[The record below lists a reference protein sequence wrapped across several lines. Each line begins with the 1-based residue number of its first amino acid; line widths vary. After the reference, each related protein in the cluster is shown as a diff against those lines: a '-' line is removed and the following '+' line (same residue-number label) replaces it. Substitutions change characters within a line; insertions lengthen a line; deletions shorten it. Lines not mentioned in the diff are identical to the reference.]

1 MQDAPMDH
9 APHHDVHL
17 HYFLR
22 PDHWDVADLWVS
34 NWSPSLPALG
44 FNARHDWLFEHL
56 ESLHESGFTTIC
68 AVNTHNGAIAG
79 FVTVDAEA
87 GRLAQIVVASS
98 ARGSGVAGKLLDE
111 AKHVSPAGLI
121 AEVDP
126 GAARAKRFF
135 MREGFTAE
143 GAGANGAARLVWRA

>member
-1 MQDAPMDH
+1 MKM
-9 APHHDVHL
+9 HDVHL

-34 NWSPSLPALG
+34 NWSAAMPELG

-56 ESLHESGFTTIC
+56 ESLHDSGCITIC

-79 FVTVDAEA
+79 FVTVDATA

-98 ARGSGVAGKLLDE
+98 ARGSGVAAKLLDE
-111 AKHVSPAGLI
+111 AKRVSPKGLV
-121 AEVDP
+121 ADVEA
-126 GAARAKRFF
+126 GAARAMRFF
-135 MREGFTAE
+135 TREGFTVE
-143 GAGANGAARLVWRA
+143 GAGASGAARLMWRA

>member
-1 MQDAPMDH
+1 MHDMPI
-9 APHHDVHL
+9 HDVHL

-34 NWSPSLPALG
+34 NWSPSMPALG

-111 AKHVSPAGLI
+111 AKRVSPTGLT
-121 AEVDP
+121 AKVDA
-126 GAARAKRFF
+126 GAARAMRFF
-135 MREGFTAE
+135 TREGFIVE
-143 GAGANGAARLVWRA
+143 GAGENGSARLMWRA